1 MGTDSGIPIYQGRMQ
16 VGAITLPVFPNRRVM
31 FIEKIR
37 SHWMA
42 EVVSLAPRIKSVPW
56 SLATRFT
63 EPVSLKSN
71 SREISSK
78 GERSRPAVVRCSI
91 HRTQWQGAWAT
102 FSKGGCCTGGKQL
115 Y

>member
-1 MGTDSGIPIYQGRMQ
+1 
-16 VGAITLPVFPNRRVM
+16 
-31 FIEKIR
+31 
-37 SHWMA
+37 MA

-78 GERSRPAVVRCSI
+78 GERSRPAVVRCSFYGTG
-91 HRTQWQGAWAT
+91 RAGPW
-102 FSKGGCCTGGKQL
+102 SKSSRENSIKRGLMKLLRSSDTWSFR
-115 Y
+115 

>member
-1 MGTDSGIPIYQGRMQ
+1 MGTDSGMPIHLRRMQ
-16 VGAITLPVFPNRRVM
+16 VGAITLPVFPGRPVM

-37 SHWMA
+37 FHWMA

-78 GERSRPAVVRCSI
+78 GERSRPAVVRCSFYGTG
-91 HRTQWQGAWAT
+91 RVGPW
-102 FSKGGCCTGGKQL
+102 SKSSRETVSNAV
-115 Y
+115 